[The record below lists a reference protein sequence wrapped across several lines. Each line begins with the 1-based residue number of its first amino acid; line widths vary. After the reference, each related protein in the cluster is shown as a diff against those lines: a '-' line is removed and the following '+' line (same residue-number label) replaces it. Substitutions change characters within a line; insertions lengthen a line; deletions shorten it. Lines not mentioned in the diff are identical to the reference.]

1 MATDS
6 PTSMPSSSHSISES
20 HGLSK
25 GDEYA
30 ARSPRNPRFK
40 GVSESTAVNPILGV
54 AMVGILGK
62 SPRLAMRAAR
72 VLLAD
77 SYASRSSTRQRRPR
91 GDTRRRGE

>member
-1 MATDS
+1 MS
-6 PTSMPSSSHSISES
+6 ISSTSHSIPES
-20 HGLSK
+20 HNLSD
-25 GDEYA
+25 GDQNA
-30 ARSPRNPRFK
+30 TRSPRNPRFK
-40 GVSESTAVNPILGV
+40 AVSESTAVNPILGV

-77 SYASRSSTRQRRPR
+77 SYASRSSTRQGRPR